1 MSIISIPS
9 PNQTAIPT
17 PPMSAESE
25 WPNPFPQL
33 CPSRAQDSSLPGS
46 SAQSGSGEQDQL
58 PTQTEEV
65 APEVGTPDTPDT
77 PETPVVDDRL
87 DVVRLISISKTPH
100 LIFVDADFLDES
112 TY

>member
-1 MSIISIPS
+1 MA
-9 PNQTAIPT
+9 Q
-17 PPMSAESE
+17 
-25 WPNPFPQL
+25 PFPTL
-33 CPSRAQDSSLPGS
+33 RHSRAQDSSLPGS

-100 LIFVDADFLDES
+100 LIFVDADFLVINQQNEEYQES
-112 TY
+112 LRIDMERVLHFW